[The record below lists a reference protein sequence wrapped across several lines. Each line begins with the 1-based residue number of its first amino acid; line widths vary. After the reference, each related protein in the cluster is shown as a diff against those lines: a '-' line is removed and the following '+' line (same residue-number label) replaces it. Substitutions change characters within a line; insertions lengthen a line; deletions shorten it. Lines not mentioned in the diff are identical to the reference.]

1 MISIDAVNRVKYAL
15 KNSIKILVWLTIFFR
30 TTSVVLTE
38 TEQLIATV
46 VPTGL
51 MKILM
56 RNLGCQTQK
65 KG

>member
-15 KNSIKILVWLTIFFR
+15 KNSIMILVWLTIFFE
-30 TTSVVLTE
+30 TTNVNLTG
-38 TEQLIATV
+38 QLIATV
-46 VPTGL
+46 VSTDL

-56 RNLGCQTQK
+56 RNLACQTQK